1 MSNDA
6 RWFHP
11 HGSLARDGWSVVVDG
26 SLPGW
31 HRTGLRVAELGDHGD
46 AGLELRAGDVER
58 QLVPLAGGGVHVDV
72 VEPDG
77 STHAFDLVGRDSV
90 FDGPTDTLY
99 LPVGASAV
107 VRGAGRLAVAEA
119 PATTRHPLR
128 LIDRDEAPV
137 ELRGRGQASR
147 QVHDLGTP
155 AVMAAER
162 LIVCEVITPAGNWSS
177 YPPHKHDEEV
187 PGIESQLEE
196 IYYFEAA
203 ATCADASRPAPV
215 PPSGAAQ
222 PFALFSASSSSVTEI
237 AVDERVTT
245 GDVALLPGGYH
256 GPAAAAPG
264 YDLYYLNVMA
274 GPGERV
280 WRITD
285 EPAHAWVRDAWVDE
299 VVDPRLPYPTAM
311 NPPAANQP
319 ANQPATNEGPQ
330 Q

>member
-11 HGSLARDGWSVVVDG
+11 HGSLARDGWSVVVDDT
-26 SLPGW
+26 LPGW
-31 HRTGLRVAELGDHGD
+31 RHTGLRVAELGERDA
-46 AGLELRAGDVER
+46 AGLELAAGSVER
-58 QLVPLAGGGVHVDV
+58 QLVPLSGGGVHVEV
-72 VEPDG
+72 VDADG
-77 STHAFDLVGRDSV
+77 SAHAFDLGGRDSV

-99 LPVGASAV
+99 LPVGASALV
-107 VRGAGRLAVAEA
+107 TGSGRIAVAEA
-119 PATTRHPLR
+119 AATARHPLR
-128 LIDRDEAPV
+128 LIGRDEAPV

-155 AVMAAER
+155 AVMAAQR

-187 PGIESQLEE
+187 PGVESQLEE
-196 IYYFEAA
+196 IYYFEAVP
-203 ATCADASRPAPV
+203 TRTDSSAPT
-215 PPSGAAQ
+215 PSDGAA

-237 AVDERVTT
+237 AIDERVTT

-274 GPGERV
+274 GPGERA

-285 EPAHAWVRDAWVDE
+285 EPAHAWVRGTWDDE
-299 VVDPRLPYPTAM
+299 AVDPRLPYPSASHPTA
-311 NPPAANQP
+311 PI
-319 ANQPATNEGPQ
+319 EGTPQ
-330 Q
+330 